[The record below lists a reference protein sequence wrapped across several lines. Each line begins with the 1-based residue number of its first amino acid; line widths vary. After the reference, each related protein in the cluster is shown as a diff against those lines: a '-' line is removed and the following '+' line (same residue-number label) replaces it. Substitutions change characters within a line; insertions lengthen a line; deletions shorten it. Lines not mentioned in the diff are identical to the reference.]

1 MVSKDSALQ
10 KLEHEKLIAIT
21 KAMTL
26 DEQQSMAMGLKT
38 EVLNKE
44 LHRRE
49 TLALNLVDSVTEVIR
64 SYLEQ
69 PADLEHSE
77 SLIKELRK
85 TLRVKDE

>member
-10 KLEHEKLIAIT
+10 KLEQERLIAIT
-21 KAMTL
+21 KAMTF
-26 DEQQSMAMGLKT
+26 DEQQSMAMGLRT
-38 EVLNKE
+38 EVLNQE

-64 SYLEQ
+64 TYLNE

>member
-10 KLEHEKLIAIT
+10 KLEQERLIAIT

-26 DEQQSMAMGLKT
+26 DEQQSMAMRLKT
-38 EVLNKE
+38 EVLNQE